1 MRRRTGN
8 AKIMPYIT
16 AEVFIMFDICCA
28 GIATWDTLFSGVP
41 SDLLS
46 IDGDTA
52 KGYHEGPGG
61 DAVNASV
68 SLARL
73 GLRTAVCVCT
83 GYDSAADSLE
93 AVLKKEG
100 VNTEGLFRNK
110 SCHTA
115 SPVIL
120 IDEAGD
126 RHILRVPHNGN
137 TFFTADMIP
146 AHILGNSR
154 HLHIASVNMIPGL
167 DGKPL
172 ADLFAEAHSLGMTT
186 SMDASV
192 DRQGEWISKVRDALM
207 NCDIFIPSIQEARAY
222 AGTDDIAG
230 ITDFFRQFPL
240 KYFGIKLGAQ
250 GLYLTD
256 FSSEYRIPSLYKG
269 IPADTTGAGD
279 ALFAG
284 FLAAWLR
291 GYDLYSCGLMGS
303 AQAASVM
310 RQIGACAGAGTWAD
324 AVQMIEKAGGKL
336 LPAVK

>member
-1 MRRRTGN
+1 
-8 AKIMPYIT
+8 
-16 AEVFIMFDICCA
+16 MFDICCA

-52 KGYHEGPGG
+52 RGYHEGPGG

-73 GLRTAVCVCT
+73 GISTAVSVCT
-83 GYDSAADSLE
+83 GCDSSADSLE
-93 AVLKKEG
+93 AVLKNEG
-100 VNTEGLFRNK
+100 VNTEGIYRNPL
-110 SCHTA
+110 CHTA

-120 IDEAGD
+120 IDETGD
-126 RHILRVPHNGN
+126 RHILRVPDNGN
-137 TFFTADMIP
+137 TFFTAEMIP
-146 AHILGNSR
+146 SHILENSR
-154 HLHIASVNMIPGL
+154 HLHIASVNMVPGL

-172 ADLFAEAHSLGMTT
+172 AGLFARAHELGMTT

-192 DRQGEWISKVRDALM
+192 DKQGEWISKVHEALM
-207 NCDIFIPSIQEARAY
+207 NCDIFIPSIQEAKAY

-230 ITDFFRQFPL
+230 ITAFFRRYPL

-256 FSSEYRIPSLYKG
+256 FNAEYRLPSLYKG
-269 IPADTTGAGD
+269 TPVDTTGAGD

-284 FLAAWLR
+284 FLAGYIK
-291 GYDLYSCGLMGS
+291 GYDLYSCGLIGS

-310 RQIGACAGAGTWAD
+310 RKAGACASAGTWKEAEE
-324 AVQMIEKAGGKL
+324 MIKNAGEHL
-336 LPAVK
+336 TCR